1 MYSWAPLTML
11 LLLFGF
17 AALLGLTLAF
27 GGTGYEPQ
35 HAREK
40 HLPSR
45 HRTGGSGR
53 HVHRGGLA
61 SGSG

>member
-1 MYSWAPLTML
+1 MYSWAPVAML

-35 HAREK
+35 HALEK
-40 HLPSR
+40 HPPSR
-45 HRTGGSGR
+45 HRTGDPRRGVRRGRLADGSG
-53 HVHRGGLA
+53 
-61 SGSG
+61 